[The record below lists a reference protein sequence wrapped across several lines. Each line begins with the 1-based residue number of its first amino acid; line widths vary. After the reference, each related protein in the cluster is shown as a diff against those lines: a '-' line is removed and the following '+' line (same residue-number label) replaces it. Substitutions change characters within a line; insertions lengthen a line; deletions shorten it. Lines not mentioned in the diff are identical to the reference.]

1 MWRWQ
6 APGCR
11 YWCMLVL
18 GIESSCDETAAAVVE
33 GGRRIISSI
42 VASQVEVHHPYG
54 GVVPELASRK
64 HIEVISQVVRQALAE
79 AGAGDRDI
87 RAVAATC
94 GPGLIGSLLVGFC
107 FAKAF
112 AFARGL
118 PFLAVD
124 HLEGHLES
132 VQLMDDPPDY
142 PLVALLASGG
152 HTEIYHLP
160 SRGVYRLLG
169 RTRDDAV
176 GEAYDKVAKML
187 GLGYPG
193 GPVIDRLACEAGG
206 DAVAFPRPFLN
217 KEEFD
222 FSFSGIKTAVGRYL
236 AKCGRPVEQVRSQ
249 VAAGF
254 QQAVLEVLVH
264 KIVNAARLHGC
275 TRLAVVGGVA
285 ANRGLRQSLAERC
298 RSLNLK
304 AWFPP
309 LELCGD
315 NAAMVAA
322 VAHHRIAL
330 GGATALSADVYSR
343 RPRRI

>member
-1 MWRWQ
+1 
-6 APGCR
+6 
-11 YWCMLVL
+11 MLVL
-18 GIESSCDETAAAVVE
+18 GIESSCDETAAAVV
-33 GGRRIISSI
+33 GDGRQILSSI
-42 VASQVEVHHPYG
+42 VSSQIEVHHPYG

-64 HIEVISQVVRQALAE
+64 HIEVISQVVSQALE
-79 AGAGDRDI
+79 AAGVGGGEI
-87 RAVAATC
+87 QAVAATG

-112 AFARGL
+112 AFARGI

-152 HTEIYHLP
+152 HTEIYYLP
-160 SRGVYRLLG
+160 SQGVYRLLG
-169 RTRDDAV
+169 QTRDDAV

-193 GPVIDRLACEAGG
+193 GPVIDALATEAGSQG
-206 DAVAFPRPFLN
+206 VAFPRPFLD

-236 AKCGRPVEQVRSQ
+236 ETCGQPVEHVRSE

-254 QQAVLEVLVH
+254 QQAVLEVLVY

-275 TRLAVVGGVA
+275 SRLAVVGGVA
-285 ANRGLRQSLAERC
+285 ANEGLRQSLAQRC
-298 RSLNLK
+298 RSLSLK
-304 AWFPP
+304 PYFPP

-315 NAAMVAA
+315 NAAMIAA
-322 VAHHRIAL
+322 VAHHRLVL
-330 GGATALSADVYSR
+330 GGRTPLSADVYSR
-343 RPRRI
+343 RLVKTFLGRTENGT